1 MNAAKYHG
9 HHVWRRFRR
18 QQLWRQL
25 KANKTAFVSAIVL
38 LTLGILALLTPWI
51 SPFDPTIMQQQ
62 NIMDA
67 ELPPFWQQGNDHRF
81 LLGTDGL
88 GRDLLSSILY
98 GLKNSLWIGFWAVL
112 LQFTLGTSL
121 GLCAGYFGGWAE
133 RLIMS
138 FADFQLTFSSLM
150 LAILALA
157 ITRAAM
163 GAHDY
168 HMWSPWLL
176 VLVLGLADWPQ
187 YARTLRASVLAEK
200 HKDYIAAA
208 HVLGYRSRHIMV
220 FHILPNTLS
229 PLLVI
234 ATLQIAHVILAEAAL
249 SFLDIG
255 MPYAN
260 PSLGG
265 LMGAGFEYMFS
276 GIWWIALLPGLA
288 LLTLLLSINL
298 VADWLRDALDP
309 KNLGQRP

>member
-1 MNAAKYHG
+1 
-9 HHVWRRFRR
+9 
-18 QQLWRQL
+18 
-25 KANKTAFVSAIVL
+25 
-38 LTLGILALLTPWI
+38 
-51 SPFDPTIMQQQ
+51 MQQQ

-67 ELPPFWQQGNDHRF
+67 ELPPFWQLGQDRRF

-98 GLKNSLWIGFWAVL
+98 GLKNSLWIGFWAVI
-112 LQFTLGTSL
+112 LQFTLGTCL
-121 GLCAGYFGGWAE
+121 GLCAGYFGGWAD

-138 FADFQLTFSSLM
+138 LVDFQLTFSSLM
-150 LAILALA
+150 LAILVLA

-168 HMWSPWLL
+168 HIWAPWLL

-208 HVLGYRSRHIMV
+208 QVLGYHSRHIMV

-234 ATLQIAHVILAEAAL
+234 ATLQVAHVILAEAAL
-249 SFLDIG
+249 SFLGIG

-265 LMGAGFEYMFS
+265 LMGAGFEYMLS

-288 LLTLLLSINL
+288 LLVLLFSINL